1 MTGMKGAGVARIW
14 SATLLPERGSDY
26 DRFARDVSLPMFK
39 SHDGFLGVAMMRNRT
54 AACVITYWT
63 GMDAVRSLEASA
75 RYTATVEAIKAA
87 GVIGTFGETVVME
100 THLSHF
106 T

>member
-1 MTGMKGAGVARIW
+1 MIGMKGAGVARIW
-14 SATLLPERGSDY
+14 SATLPPERISNY
-26 DRFARDVSLPMFK
+26 ERFARDVSLPMLR
-39 SHDGFLGVAMMRNRT
+39 SHDGFLGVAMMRNQT
-54 AACVITYWT
+54 ATCVITYWT

-75 RYTATVEAIKAA
+75 RYVATVEAIKAA

-100 THLSHF
+100 THLFHF